1 MRRPP
6 ILVAVLLAAP
16 LALLTA
22 WVLHGA
28 AGRSH
33 GVPESPAASPAAA
46 AKVPLAGLPAPQ
58 ADLLADRLEDR
69 VDGAAEYL
77 RAQGCRRLLYWRLQG
92 AAADLELLVF
102 ATEAG
107 ARTTL
112 LRDAGPERTP
122 GPGDEAQ
129 ASAQAVYFRRG
140 AVLVR
145 LIVDPGREAGAA
157 VQQHARQ
164 VDEALL
170 DPGTRL

>member
-1 MRRPP
+1 M
-6 ILVAVLLAAP
+6 AVLLTAP

-28 AGRSH
+28 AQRSH
-33 GVPESPAASPAAA
+33 GVPEGPAASAAA
-46 AKVPLAGLPAPQ
+46 VAVKLPLAGLPAPQ
-58 ADLLADRLEDR
+58 ADLAAARLEDR

-77 RAQGCRRLLYWRLQG
+77 RAQGCRRLLYWRLEDT
-92 AAADLELLVF
+92 AADLELLVF

-107 ARTTL
+107 ARTAL

-157 VQQHARQ
+157 VQAHARH
-164 VDEALL
+164 VDGALL
-170 DPGTRL
+170 APGTRL